1 MMGMPN
7 NPNSPFHAD
16 LILPV
21 QFFETLKRRAPTKT
35 GEYRLLVA
43 VLHDAVSRFQK
54 YVVDDDPDSAEA
66 EWWIMCTDAAFEDA
80 TVVPRF
86 SFEFICAALNLDPEY
101 LRGGL
106 RRWRE
111 AQLKRRCV
119 DSSGTAAVPTAT

>member
-7 NPNSPFHAD
+7 NPSSPFHAD
-16 LILPV
+16 IILPV
-21 QFFETLKRRAPTKT
+21 QFFETVKHRAPTKT

-54 YVVDDDPDSAEA
+54 YVLDDDPDSAEA
-66 EWWIMCTDAAFEDA
+66 EQWIMRTDTEFEGAAD
-80 TVVPRF
+80 VPRF
-86 SFEFICAALNLDPEY
+86 SFEFICAALDLDADY

-111 AQLKRRCV
+111 TQLKRRRV
-119 DSSGTAAVPTAT
+119 ESAGAAAVPL